1 MLDVENLGVPGF
13 MLDVSRDGVIRFSAL
28 SRVHERLTGLRAAEM
43 VGKTPAE
50 CLPPPVAELVEA
62 QYRRCAESAELHEYE
77 EELELP
83 SGVFWWRTSLLPIFD
98 ESDGRVRAIFGLGID
113 ITARK
118 LAEQELRSAAYI
130 DVLTGVA
137 NRRRFERDLGHA
149 IAIAT
154 ETGRSFSIILADVD
168 RFKTVNDSHGHA
180 AGDAVLR
187 EVASRLKGGIRAFDK
202 VARIGGDEFVAI
214 LSASTESAVSAA
226 LGRIRKRMRNPFRA
240 ADIDLDVGV
249 SFGAALWVPGM
260 TALDLTKAADLKMYR
275 EKKRL
280 SDAA

>member
-1 MLDVENLGVPGF
+1 M
-13 MLDVSRDGVIRFSAL
+13 
-28 SRVHERLTGLRAAEM
+28 
-43 VGKTPAE
+43 
-50 CLPPPVAELVEA
+50 
-62 QYRRCAESAELHEYE
+62 
-77 EELELP
+77 
-83 SGVFWWRTSLLPIFD
+83 
-98 ESDGRVRAIFGLGID
+98 
-113 ITARK
+113 
-118 LAEQELRSAAYI
+118 
-130 DVLTGVA
+130 A

-240 ADIDLDVGV
+240 ADLDLDVGV